1 MKKILFLL
9 LTAGFLQP
17 LTAQQTMKSVKTA
30 ETHKLSA
37 DVATDV
43 EDRNN
48 NFYDNA
54 PTYHL
59 PLSNLTVEGEIEN
72 PGPVDFSKLTKRSV
86 IVKETLFKDGG
97 SDQFT
102 GAFRYD
108 GYSLFDILNERYL
121 KKLNAEDFKPIIDLF
136 VVIENDKGERAV
148 FSWGEIYY
156 PNVLHDII
164 IATDVMRIVP
174 SKTNDL
180 WVLPKESKVV
190 SAHDLITERN
200 ISSPTN
206 IVVISY
212 PRKYEIRRDL
222 SPMVNETV
230 NFFSGETHLQSF
242 TEIPPEFRQE
252 ILHTIFYG
260 RGRGIHSTQPFTGVP
275 VRDYVKNSIKPT
287 RETLRN
293 GMVVFAG
300 MDGYRAVFS
309 LSEIMN
315 RNDQA
320 QVLIVPCPGE
330 KDGGNFRIFPPADFF
345 SDRAVKALC
354 EIRIEVL
361 KP

>member
-1 MKKILFLL
+1 MLI
-9 LTAGFLQP
+9 AGFLQP
-17 LTAQQTMKSVKTA
+17 LTAQQTMKSVKIA
-30 ETHKLSA
+30 ETNKLSS
-37 DVATDV
+37 DVISDT

-54 PTYHL
+54 PTYYL
-59 PLSNLTVEGEIEN
+59 PLENLSVEGEIEN

-86 IVKETLFKDGG
+86 IVKETLFKEDGG
-97 SDQFT
+97 DQFT

-108 GYSLFDILNERYL
+108 GYSLFDILKERYL
-121 KKLNAEDFKPIIDLF
+121 KKQNADHFQPIIDLF
-136 VVIENDKGERAV
+136 VVIENNKGEKAV

-156 PNVLHDII
+156 PNVLHDIV

-174 SKTNDL
+174 SKTNEL

-190 SAHDLITERN
+190 VAHDLITERN
-200 ISSPTN
+200 ISSPTR
-206 IVVISY
+206 IVVTSY

-222 SPMVNETV
+222 SPMINETV
-230 NFFSGETHLQSF
+230 NLFSGETHLQSF
-242 TEIPPEFRQE
+242 TEISPEFRQE
-252 ILHTIFYG
+252 TLHTIFYG
-260 RGRGIHSTQPFTGVP
+260 RGKGIHSTQPFTGIP
-275 VRDYVKNSIKPT
+275 VRDYIRNYIKST

-300 MDGYRAVFS
+300 MDGYRAVFT

-345 SDRAVKALC
+345 SDRVVKALS

>member
-1 MKKILFLL
+1 MKKILILVL
-9 LTAGFLQP
+9 IAGFLQP
-17 LTAQQTMKSVKTA
+17 LTAQQTMKSVKIA
-30 ETHKLSA
+30 ETNKLSQ
-37 DVATDV
+37 DVATDS

-54 PTYHL
+54 PTYYL
-59 PLSNLTVEGEIEN
+59 AMEKIMVDGEIEN
-72 PGPVDFSKLTKRSV
+72 PGIVDFSKLTKRSV

-97 SDQFT
+97 GDQFT

-121 KKLNAEDFKPIIDLF
+121 KKQNAVDFKPIIDLF
-136 VVIENDKGERAV
+136 VVIENNKGEKAI

-180 WVLPKESKVV
+180 WTLPKESKVV
-190 SAHDLITERN
+190 VAHDLITERN
-200 ISSPTN
+200 ISSPTK
-206 IVVISY
+206 IMVVSY
-212 PRKYEIRRDL
+212 PRKYEVRRDL
-222 SPMVNETV
+222 SPMINETV
-230 NFFSGETHLQSF
+230 NLFSGETHLQSF
-242 TEIPPEFRQE
+242 TEIPAEFRQE
-252 ILHTIFYG
+252 TLHTIFYG
-260 RGRGIHSTQPFTGVP
+260 RGRGIHSTQPFTGIP
-275 VRDYVKNSIKPT
+275 VKDFIQNNIKPT

-300 MDGYRAVFS
+300 MDGYRAVYT

-345 SDRAVKALC
+345 SDRAVKALS